1 MTSTGRQGVGTERPA
16 PSKATVSGGSEISSR
31 GTGWPVTSMAT
42 LEAQRLL
49 AHTDLPIGQVSD
61 RLGFTG

>member
-1 MTSTGRQGVGTERPA
+1 
-16 PSKATVSGGSEISSR
+16 
-31 GTGWPVTSMAT
+31 MAT

-61 RLGFTG
+61 RLGFTGQAVFTRFFQQQTGKTPSGFRTAQR